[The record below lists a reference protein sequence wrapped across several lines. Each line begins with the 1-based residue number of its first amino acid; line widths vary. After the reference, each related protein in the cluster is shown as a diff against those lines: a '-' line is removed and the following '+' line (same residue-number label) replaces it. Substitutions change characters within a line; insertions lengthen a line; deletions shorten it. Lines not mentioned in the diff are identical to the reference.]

1 MWSTFNKN
9 LPESYLGN
17 IGNDNLLLLLCLSVY
32 TVLLGRCCRGWGC
45 GQDAAP
51 QPQEG
56 ASNPLG
62 RPPNPTGGPL
72 GGQDNLEHTTTASS
86 DGGQVQDGK
95 RPAMRG
101 QLDLGTFLIG
111 VDVSLRDLFPDLMV
125 GVLGPL
131 TNSKAATVVA
141 CAF

>member
-1 MWSTFNKN
+1 M
-9 LPESYLGN
+9 G
-17 IGNDNLLLLLCLSVY
+17 
-32 TVLLGRCCRGWGC
+32 GC
-45 GQDAAP
+45 VARMQPP

-62 RPPNPTGGPL
+62 RAPNPTGGPS
-72 GGQDNLEHTTTASS
+72 GGQDNLEHTTAASS
-86 DGGQVQDGK
+86 DGGQAQVGK

-111 VDVSLRDLFPDLMV
+111 VDVSLRNLFPDLMV

-131 TNSKAATVVA
+131 TNSKAATVAA